1 MSIYVKDPSELLDY
15 AIDWN
20 DGWLATSPAETIST
34 SNWTVATGITKED
47 ESNTTTTATVWLSGG
62 THGQEYLA
70 TNTITTSDGRT
81 GERSIKILVRN
92 R

>member
-1 MSIYVKDPSELLDY
+1 MSTYIKDPSELLDY
-15 AIDWN
+15 VLNWN
-20 DGWLATSPAETIST
+20 DGWLATSPAETILT
-34 SNWTVATGITKED
+34 SSWSVTSGITKAT

-70 TNTITTSDGRT
+70 TNTVTTSAGRT